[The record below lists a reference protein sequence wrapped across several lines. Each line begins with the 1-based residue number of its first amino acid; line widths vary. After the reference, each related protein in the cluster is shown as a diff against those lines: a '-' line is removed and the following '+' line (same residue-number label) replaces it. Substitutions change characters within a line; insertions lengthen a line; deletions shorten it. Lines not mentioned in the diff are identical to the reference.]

1 MTHQSLY
8 RKYRPETFEDIV
20 GQKHIALTL
29 QNAVNQGRTAHAYLF
44 SGPRGTGKTSTARIL
59 AKALLCKKAPT
70 SKPDGTCDECL
81 DVAEGNHPDVI
92 ELDAAS
98 QTGVDNVREEIISR
112 VGYAP
117 HRGKRK
123 IYIIDEV
130 HMLSIAAFNAMLK
143 TLEEPPAHVVF
154 ILCTT
159 DPQKVPETIQSRC
172 QRFDFRPISVE
183 DIRQHLL
190 NIAEKEGVEIEPAAA
205 ALIARHADG
214 GLRDAITIFE
224 QLVSYS
230 DGKIETTD
238 VEGSLGEASAT
249 VLGELMLNV
258 ARRDSAE
265 CFRMVARQVEMGAD
279 LPELVR
285 QLTAFV
291 RDIYVYA
298 TVSDPEPL
306 VDATEE
312 EREKLR
318 VIVREFEG
326 PARLGRIIELL
337 TEAAGNMRYSTEPRM
352 VLELALVRMT
362 STDSD
367 ISPAALGERIERL
380 ERQLAL
386 LASAGGAMAS
396 TPSAVKS
403 APVTAKEKV
412 EVSEEAPEEAP
423 KPEVKAEP
431 EAFDP
436 TVLEPA
442 KPVFSA
448 EPYTEPARIET
459 GSVDLKRS
467 LRELQSEMR
476 RQKPSRANIFDSVK
490 LFFDNETL
498 VLEWTYSQRMS
509 KSLAEQD
516 RDLLNNVVYAVFG
529 QNQPYRL
536 DVQAKDAGL
545 ANATPSYESELEYVP
560 GHTPVPEHAP
570 EPDYTPVPEY
580 TPEPPYEGDLG
591 YTPEPPFEDDL
602 GYIPEPPYEAPAA
615 PAPAPE
621 KPKISPEE
629 ANADLPEDLQAA
641 LNALGASAIETVDL
655 SQDSAVMEDGE
666 LDSYVEDTSDEDGIV
681 QTSLI
686 DM

>member
-312 EREKLR
+312 EREKLS

-367 ISPAALGERIERL
+367 ISPAALSERIEQL

-396 TPSAVKS
+396 TPGAVKS

-412 EVSEEAPEEAP
+412 EVSEEAP

-431 EAFDP
+431 EAFEP

-498 VLEWTYSQRMS
+498 VLEWAYSQRMS

-560 GHTPVPEHAP
+560 GHTPVPE
-570 EPDYTPVPEY
+570 Y

-602 GYIPEPPYEAPAA
+602 GYTPQASYEAPAA